1 MNFSYFHKFAKIN
14 NLLTEYKNNKFEID
28 KEVDEDINEEIDL
41 EEIPPEPK
49 RKKIKHSEDDSWT
62 DPKHKPIKG
71 KKKADNK
78 VKINLNEVGI
88 RQKPKE
94 AEKPIEIIAE
104 KPKPQLQPQPQPQLQ
119 PQSDNQFR
127 FNLTDNKHMQF
138 PSMNQPSPAPIKRDQ
153 VSFNANSFGHPDTIS
168 GTPDHG
174 FSGGYMYKPFAFSPS
189 PFAQNR
195 SPGVSP
201 NMMPMYSPM
210 MFRQNENF
218 RGDYQNRNMGNI
230 PQSSGLMRQGETP
243 NINRQDTP
251 LLWDDKLGGGMYPSQ
266 NKPPEPYPM
275 FSPGGGMDNQN
286 YFNPSPNI
294 CNFSSSS
301 FGYRRTPFQNYAR
314 TGPVFQGVG
323 NPINNPQ
330 GANQRNQQNDS
341 DRIFELNPFGN

>member
-1 MNFSYFHKFAKIN
+1 MN
-14 NLLTEYKNNKFEID
+14 LGRP
-28 KEVDEDINEEIDL
+28 VDEDINEEIDL

-49 RKKIKHSEDDSWT
+49 RKKMKHSEDDSWT
-62 DPKHKPIKG
+62 DNKHKQARG
-71 KKKADNK
+71 RKKSDNK
-78 VKINLNEVGI
+78 VKINLNEVGM

-94 AEKPIEIIAE
+94 VQKPVEIISE
-104 KPKPQLQPQPQPQLQ
+104 KPKPQLQPQSQPQVQHQSQSQ
-119 PQSDNQFR
+119 PEQQFR
-127 FNLTDNKHMQF
+127 FNLADNKHMQY
-138 PSMNQPSPAPIKRDQ
+138 SGMNQPSPVPVKRDQ
-153 VSFNANSFGHPDTIS
+153 VTFNANSFGHPDTIS

-210 MFRQNENF
+210 MFRQNDSF
-218 RGDYQNRNMGNI
+218 RGDYQNRNMGNMG
-230 PQSSGLMRQGETP
+230 QSSGLMRQGETP
-243 NINRQDTP
+243 TMNRQETP
-251 LLWDDKLGGGMYPSQ
+251 LLWDDKMGGSGMYPTP

-301 FGYRRTPFQNYAR
+301 FGYRRTPFQSYSR

-323 NPINNPQ
+323 NQMNNPQ
-330 GANQRNQQNDS
+330 GNNQRNQQNDS